1 MKWIVRAFFVAGFLA
16 IMGTTRWAAAQEAV
30 MEEVRVEA
38 SFSSS
43 LELSTNRAVDILTRR
58 LREREDAS
66 RTLEL
71 QIANRNA
78 VTTFLSLTRVI
89 PIPLGSSESR
99 VDTFLLQSYVRTDL
113 NPSKANALFETK

>member
-1 MKWIVRAFFVAGFLA
+1 
-16 IMGTTRWAAAQEAV
+16 
-30 MEEVRVEA
+30 
-38 SFSSS
+38 SSS

-78 VTTFLSLTRVI
+78 VTTLLSLTRVI

-99 VDTFLLQSYVRTDL
+99 VDTFLLQNYVRTDL
-113 NPSKANALFETK
+113 NPSKANSLFETK